1 MSARL
6 EADTCVMQV
15 SSGQSQPEEP
25 PGLAV
30 FSAPRKS
37 ARGREKDTLFLCL
50 GLRARHV
57 VPAQQYSE
65 LLDLATQTY
74 FSFPGSLTSAL
85 RQALTVVNQ
94 QLLTSNLHS
103 ASTAGGLPIQ
113 GGLICAALRGED
125 LYAVQSGNGMGL
137 VAHRH
142 ALERFPS
149 LFSRSLGLSQSPDVQ
164 YFHTLVQ
171 AEDYFC
177 LCTSAPEGWNDKS
190 LLGLGGLTT
199 LTLVLERLKETA
211 NSDFAALVGR
221 LEPVSA
227 APLGLPVPLNREA
240 RFKPFGPL
248 FRQRPAAAS
257 QGTETPFI
265 PPAPAADLA
274 AATLPEVA
282 AEEPAPAEAAPSAP
296 LAEPVAPDETAPV
309 ATAPVSKP
317 EPGPVVPPAE
327 AAPPAAAPASK
338 PEPGPIVLPA
348 EPAPAPQPAPTDWQD
363 LLKRTEQFEQA
374 GPLPSIPIISEE
386 TASPQPEEPIP
397 QPPPRRRAP
406 SAGPSEGGLQRAFR
420 SFARALAVTFSE
432 SLYNFRKLVARMLPE
447 DLFQRDGVFAVPNS
461 VQIGIAIAIPLVIVG
476 LAAVRYIQRGQA
488 ELYDSA
494 MNEAMQEVAY
504 ADMEPNPVQARNH
517 WDRAQ
522 QWLEQAR
529 RLRPADSTAAS
540 LWQTTQENLD
550 RLDGVTRIDYQPL
563 LAESL
568 GGQTK
573 IKQLLLTGRDVFAL
587 DLGGN
592 RILHLGPNAAGTYQ
606 LDTAFECSGG
616 GPVGGH
622 PIGSLV
628 SMALLP
634 QPNPLQ
640 ADAILA
646 LDNAGRLLYCAP
658 GQKPMTSFLAAPDL
672 GWQNPLALETYGDRL
687 YVLEPAANEIWQY
700 ESSAGTFAQPPAHYF
715 TGAVYDLKTVVDFA
729 IATTSGEIFLLRKD
743 GRIADCDRR
752 SSLEAPTCVE
762 VVQFLDPRP
771 GRGLSERLWDV
782 TQPTHLIYNA
792 PPEPSLYLLDSGNSG
807 LYRLSLK
814 LELVQYFRAR
824 EPLPG
829 PITAVASDTARIFA
843 STSDNIY
850 VANRP

>member
-1 MSARL
+1 MPARL
-6 EADTCVMQV
+6 EADTCVVQV
-15 SSGQSQPEEP
+15 SSGQSQPEAP

-30 FSAPRKS
+30 FSAPRKA

-50 GLRARHV
+50 GLRARH
-57 VPAQQYSE
+57 PIPTEQFSE
-65 LLDLATQTY
+65 LLDLATQAY
-74 FSFPGSLTSAL
+74 FNFPGSVTSAL

-94 QLLTSNLHS
+94 QLLTSNLHA
-103 ASTAGGLPIQ
+103 ASTAGGLPVQ
-113 GGLICAALRGED
+113 GGLICAVLRGED
-125 LYAVQSGNGMGL
+125 FYAVQSGNGIGL

-142 ALERFPS
+142 ALERFPT

-164 YFHTLVQ
+164 YFHTVVQ

-177 LCTSAPEGWNDKS
+177 LCNAAPEGWNDKS

-211 NSDFAALVGR
+211 NSDFAALAGR
-221 LEPVSA
+221 LESVSA
-227 APLGLPVPLNREA
+227 ARLGLPAPVNREA
-240 RFKPFGPL
+240 MFKPFGPL

-257 QGTETPFI
+257 QGTETLS
-265 PPAPAADLA
+265 APLASAADLA
-274 AATLPEVA
+274 ATTVPEVTAVEPAA
-282 AEEPAPAEAAPSAP
+282 AEVDLSAPVAEPVTPAEPAPVASAP
-296 LAEPVAPDETAPV
+296 ISEPEPSPIILPAQA
-309 ATAPVSKP
+309 AAAPVSKP
-317 EPGPVVPPAE
+317 EPSPIVPPAQ
-327 AAPPAAAPASK
+327 AAA
-338 PEPGPIVLPA
+338 
-348 EPAPAPQPAPTDWQD
+348 APQPAGTDWQG

-374 GPLPSIPIISEE
+374 GPPPSIPIISEE
-386 TASPQPEEPIP
+386 TTSFEPEDLAQRPQS
-397 QPPPRRRAP
+397 RRRAP
-406 SAGPSEGGLQRAFR
+406 SAEPSEGGLQRAFR
-420 SFARALAVTFSE
+420 SFSRALAVTFSE
-432 SLYNFRKLVARMLPE
+432 GLYNFRKLVARMLPE
-447 DLFQRDGVFAVPNS
+447 DLLQRDGVFAVPTS
-461 VQIGIAIAIPLVIVG
+461 VQIGLAIAIPLVIVG
-476 LAAVRYIQRGQA
+476 LAAARYIQRGQA

-494 MNEAMQEVAY
+494 MNQAMQEVAY

-517 WDRAQ
+517 WGRAQ

-529 RLRPADSTAAS
+529 RLRPADGTAAS
-540 LWQTTQENLD
+540 LWQKTQENLD
-550 RLDGVTRIDYQPL
+550 RLDGVTRVDYQPL
-563 LAESL
+563 LADGL
-568 GGQTK
+568 GTQTK
-573 IKQLLLTGRDVFAL
+573 IKELLLMGRDVFAL
-587 DLGGN
+587 DIGGN
-592 RILHLGPNAAGTYQ
+592 RIFHLAPDTAGAYQ
-606 LDTAFECSGG
+606 LDTTFECSGG
-616 GPVGGH
+616 RQVGVLS
-622 PIGSLV
+622 IGNLV
-628 SMALLP
+628 SMTLLP

-646 LDNAGRLLYCAP
+646 LDNAGRLLWCAP

-672 GWQNPLALETYGDRL
+672 GWQGPVALEAYGNRL

-700 ESSAGTFAQPPAHYF
+700 DSSAGNFGPPAHYF
-715 TGAVYDLKTVVDFA
+715 TGAVYDLKDIVDFA
-729 IATTSGEIFLLRKD
+729 IATTSGEIFLLHKD
-743 GRIADCDRR
+743 GRIANCDRR

-824 EPLPG
+824 QSLPG
-829 PITAVASDTARIFA
+829 PITAVTSDTARIFA